1 MIMVDHDRL
10 FKELITT
17 FFAEF
22 MELFFPDAHRCLDYA
37 CLEFMPQEVF
47 TDVTAGEKNIV
58 DILVKTRL
66 QGEEGH
72 ILIHVEPQA
81 YREQEF
87 NRRMFKYFARLH
99 EKHGEKVLPI
109 AVFAHDSKKVE
120 PDTYQVTF
128 PFFLVLQ
135 FNFLQVHLKRLS
147 WKNYLRH
154 SNPVAAA
161 LLSKMDYSQEEKV
174 RVKVE
179 FLKMLVRLK
188 LDPARMQLLA
198 GFFDSY
204 LVLTREEE
212 DQVQA
217 QLARELP
224 LEEVAQMT
232 EILTSWHKRGMEEGR
247 MEETRVAILEYV
259 ESRFGVHPEGLEMAL
274 ETASDL
280 EQLKRLRREIF
291 KAASLEDCLALIAKF
306 TNGNGKK

>member
-1 MIMVDHDRL
+1 MVDHDRL

-22 MELFFPDAHRCLDYA
+22 MALFFPEAHRCLDYA

-109 AVFAHDSKKVE
+109 AVFAHDSKRVE

-128 PFFLVLQ
+128 PFFFVLQ
-135 FNFLQVHLKRLS
+135 FKFLQVHLKRLS
-147 WKNYLRH
+147 WKDSLRH
-154 SNPVAAA
+154 PNPVAAA
-161 LLSKMDYSQEEKV
+161 L
-174 RVKVE
+174 
-179 FLKMLVRLK
+179 
-188 LDPARMQLLA
+188 
-198 GFFDSY
+198 
-204 LVLTREEE
+204 
-212 DQVQA
+212 
-217 QLARELP
+217 
-224 LEEVAQMT
+224 
-232 EILTSWHKRGMEEGR
+232 
-247 MEETRVAILEYV
+247 
-259 ESRFGVHPEGLEMAL
+259 
-274 ETASDL
+274 
-280 EQLKRLRREIF
+280 
-291 KAASLEDCLALIAKF
+291 
-306 TNGNGKK
+306 

>member
-1 MIMVDHDRL
+1 MVDHDRL

-22 MELFFPDAHRCLDYA
+22 MALFFPEAHRCLDYA
-37 CLEFMPQEVF
+37 YLEFLPQEVF

-72 ILIHVEPQA
+72 ILIHVEPQE

-109 AVFAHDSKKVE
+109 AVFAYDSKRAE

-128 PFFLVLQ
+128 PFFFVLQ
-135 FNFLQVHLKRLS
+135 FKFLQVHLKRLS
-147 WKNYLRH
+147 WKDYLRH
-154 SNPVAAA
+154 PNPVAAA

-212 DQVQA
+212 AQVQA
-217 QLARELP
+217 QLAEELP

-306 TNGNGKK
+306 TNGNEKK

>member
-1 MIMVDHDRL
+1 MVDHDRL

-22 MELFFPDAHRCLDYA
+22 MALFFPEAHRCLDYA

-109 AVFAHDSKKVE
+109 AVFAHDSKRAE

-128 PFFLVLQ
+128 PFFFVLQ
-135 FNFLQVHLKRLS
+135 FKFLQVHLKRLS
-147 WKNYLRH
+147 WKDYLRH
-154 SNPVAAA
+154 PNPVAAA

-212 DQVQA
+212 AQVQA